1 MGGIVG
7 DIFGAPQAA
16 SNAEGYYQ
24 NAANDV
30 QGLYSGPGAQ
40 DYVEMQNRALQPQ
53 FRTQDQDLTDFQA
66 AQGTTGS
73 GASRADFSTLGA
85 AQSAALAGA
94 DAPLYAQGMAEQ
106 AGIYGQMPGAQENA
120 YQTAVAQGYQ
130 ALDEAGEAAAGVP
143 PTGGG
148 SSDGTTGIW
157 DPYGG
162 GGEEDPYSSAGS
174 SQSGNQSP
182 AA

>member
-7 DIFGAPQAA
+7 GIFGAPQAA
-16 SNAEGYYQ
+16 SNAEGYYT

-30 QGLYSGPGAQ
+30 QGLYSGGGAQ
-40 DYVEMQNRALQPQ
+40 DYTEMLNRSLQPQ
-53 FRTQDQDLTDFQA
+53 FKTQDQDLTDFQA

-73 GASRADFSTLGA
+73 GASRADFSTLGS

-106 AGIYGQMPGAQENA
+106 AGIYGEMPGAQEGA
-120 YQTAVAQGYQ
+120 YQTAVNQGYQ
-130 ALDEAGEAAAGVP
+130 ALDEAGEAFAGIP
-143 PTGGG
+143 SGG
-148 SSDGTTGIW
+148 SSTPSDGQD

-162 GGEEDPYSSAGS
+162 AGP
-174 SQSGNQSP
+174 GYTK
-182 AA
+182 